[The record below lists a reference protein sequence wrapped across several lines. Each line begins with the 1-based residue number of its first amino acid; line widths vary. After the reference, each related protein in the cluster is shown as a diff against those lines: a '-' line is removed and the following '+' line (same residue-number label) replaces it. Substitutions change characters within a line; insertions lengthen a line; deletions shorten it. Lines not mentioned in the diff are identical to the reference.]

1 MDLPCV
7 WSYLCAGMIRTELGI
22 DVKLCSVIDKHQH
35 MHRTFNSILVW
46 NVDFNVKIHK
56 NT

>member
-1 MDLPCV
+1 MK
-7 WSYLCAGMIRTELGI
+7 GTI
-22 DVKLCSVIDKHQH
+22 IDKHQH
-35 MHRTFNSILVW
+35 MHLTFNSILVQ